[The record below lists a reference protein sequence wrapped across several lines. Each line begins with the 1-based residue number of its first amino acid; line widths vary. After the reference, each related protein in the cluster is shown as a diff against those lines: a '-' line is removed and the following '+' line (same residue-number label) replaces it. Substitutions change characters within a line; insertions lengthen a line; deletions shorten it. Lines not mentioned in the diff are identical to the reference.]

1 MRDLKSFTRTPKSA
15 CGHKMAILVVV
26 ASVLTVTAAHAEPS
40 AEDKQKARAA
50 YTRANEANERGD
62 YGTAARELALA
73 DELAPNSVTLKAA
86 LEAALDADAAV
97 LGMELV
103 ARADKRNESGETAQ
117 VVETVRKRFSGRTGR
132 LLVICSGTT
141 PCQATFDGEAIAVGN
156 ERFVPT
162 GKHRLIVSRGAA
174 TEQRDI
180 NVEPRGLTTVNGPEQ
195 ASAQGSGSGSSA
207 VWFVAGLAATVAA
220 GVGTSILGAGTKE
233 RHDAFVEARCAEPG
247 PASMCAQLA
256 NDGQSAQ
263 ARTNLLAG
271 LTGVLGL
278 TTVIIGIAT
287 FTKKNSR
294 AATVSGISV
303 EPRKDG
309 AFARIVVVLP

>member
-15 CGHKMAILVVV
+15 CGLETAILVVV
-26 ASVLTVTAAHAEPS
+26 ASVLTANAAHAEPS

-132 LLVICSGTT
+132 LLVICPGRT
-141 PCQATFDGEAIAVGN
+141 PCQATFDGEAIAVAN
-156 ERFVPT
+156 ERFVPV

-174 TEQRDI
+174 KVQRDI
-180 NVEPRGLTTVNGPEQ
+180 DVEPRGLTTVNGPEQ
-195 ASAQGSGSGSSA
+195 GSPQGSGAGLSSA
-207 VWFVAGLAATVAA
+207 WFVAGLVATAAA
-220 GVGTSILGAGTKE
+220 GVGTSISGAGTKE
-233 RHDAFVEARCAEPG
+233 KHDAFVQARCAEPG
-247 PASMCAQLA
+247 PVPRCAQLA

-263 ARTNLLAG
+263 TRTNVLAG
-271 LTGVLGL
+271 VTGALGL
-278 TTVIIGIAT
+278 TTVILGIVT
-287 FTKKNSR
+287 FTKKNSP
-294 AATVSGISV
+294 TGPLSGISV

-309 AFARIVVVLP
+309 AFARLVVVLP